1 MCILASLFSYE
12 IMLLDESNKDMV
24 LVYAGDNQGTF
35 YRLTAKQALPYL
47 RVKLAGN
54 SYQKPNKIAVI
65 HFNGLHL
72 SPSAHFRSY
81 FGNTAL
87 FDYPYWLLLWV
98 QNNIDV

>member
-12 IMLLDESNKDMV
+12 IMPLDESNKDMV
-24 LVYAGDNQGTF
+24 LVYAGDNRGTF

-47 RVKLAGN
+47 RMKLAGN
-54 SYQKPNKIAVI
+54 SYQKPYKIAVI
-65 HFNGLHL
+65 YFNGLHL
-72 SPSAHFRSY
+72 TASAHFRSY
-81 FGNTAL
+81 FRNTAH